1 MPKNDTPPSFAE
13 LIEDAQNAPDLLGAP
28 PPGDI
33 ASPFGSALPA
43 GHRLVDTSKEELKL
57 ESPTVVHAHYSKVYN
72 LCNAAE
78 SAEYDEQH
86 GLIAN
91 SPFLEKA
98 TKNKP
103 MLTLR
108 KDETHVTKDGDWLA
122 LLQWVSSYPSAVRKR
137 RLLQP
142 MQDDSED

>member
-13 LIEDAQNAPDLLGAP
+13 LIEEAQNAPDLLGAP
-28 PPGDI
+28 PPGELS
-33 ASPFGSALPA
+33 SPFGTPLPP
-43 GHRLVDTSKEELKL
+43 GHRIIDTSRDETRL
-57 ESPTVVHAHYSKVYN
+57 ESPTVHHAHYSKVYN
-72 LCNAAE
+72 LCNQAE

-91 SPFLEKA
+91 SPHLDKA

-122 LLQWVSSYPSAVRKR
+122 LLQWVSSYPSTTRKR
-137 RLLQP
+137 RVENP
-142 MQDDSED
+142 EDPSED